1 MSELYNAMRE
11 NKSNANISPKEYEAL
26 VQRHRELYQ
35 KATKGNPSW
44 DKYWEKT
51 KNYKQTQGVY

>member
-11 NKSNANISPKEYEAL
+11 NKSNANMSPKEYEAL

-44 DKYWEKT
+44 DKYWEKCG
-51 KNYKQTQGVY
+51 KK